1 MKRKTNANHVMPCCT
16 KDTETNTC
24 IYGAHNQWHILP
36 LAAIVTS
43 KEQRKKERGRG
54 KERQKERGKE
64 KGVW

>member
-1 MKRKTNANHVMPCCT
+1 MPCCT